1 MESGSRPA
9 PEISLVRGSCS
20 RRRQWEFERTFC
32 CIFPS
37 FLVEAMI
44 HAGAEEHYP
53 LSLKYSGVS
62 LRD

>member
-9 PEISLVRGSCS
+9 PEFSGPGFLFQKKTDGNPI
-20 RRRQWEFERTFC
+20 

-53 LSLKYSGVS
+53 LSLKHGGVS